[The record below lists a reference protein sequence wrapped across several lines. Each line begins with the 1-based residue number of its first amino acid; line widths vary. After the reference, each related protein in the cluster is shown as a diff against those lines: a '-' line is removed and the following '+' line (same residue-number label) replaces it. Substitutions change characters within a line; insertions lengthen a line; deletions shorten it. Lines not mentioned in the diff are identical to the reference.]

1 MRLLN
6 LNKFLYTLFFLLIS
20 LSTSQSEEPI
30 DIWKKDTIPNTQ
42 AEKPAEPN
50 NSIIETNNALKTNI
64 KNIAISEEQTIDS
77 DESELLGIYDPEEN
91 NFNLNIWSQSNGE
104 DIKNFFKRVN
114 KIKLSKS
121 AEDYFMQIIMTYSY
135 LPKNISSEE
144 FLNLK
149 IDWLIKNNKD
159 ELLENFLN
167 VNTEFKNKKKVIQY
181 LVDKNI
187 AKANITKGCKKSE
200 FISKEI
206 KDSYLEKFKIYCLI
220 FNDKKNEAQLVFDL
234 LKEQKLSDKFFEN
247 KINYLLGISEKI
259 DKKVKDDNLLN
270 FYLSSISIPNFNYEP
285 NQKTNKYI
293 WEYLN
298 NANLI
303 KVGDIEDKERIK
315 NLEIA
320 ANENTLNKLKIFEI
334 YRQLPFD
341 LNTLINAEGIYQSM
355 SGIDSRA
362 LIYQKFLLSDN
373 VESKINY
380 LFLLKDL
387 FKKDNLSN
395 IYKRFLSD
403 SLKELKKKEIPEAY
417 AEVVEKNI
425 ISDDEFKLGKMK
437 YNDKILHRSRVIRHY
452 TEKNNPTQKI
462 QKDLN
467 NVYKKIRKNKNYFF
481 SAKDLALVESLEL
494 DGFTTPKEIN
504 LQELAKKYEVPEG
517 LIKLIDNDEIGL
529 LALKIVEIIGEDEI
543 HNLDAETIYFI
554 THILNKS
561 QLIKFRNKV
570 LVAALPQRN

>member
-6 LNKFLYTLFFLLIS
+6 LNKFLYILLFLIIS
-20 LSTSQSEEPI
+20 LSNTQSEEPV
-30 DIWKKDTIPNTQ
+30 DIWKKDINNT
-42 AEKPAEPN
+42 K
-50 NSIIETNNALKTNI
+50 SKISIETEKFVIKKNNVLKTNI
-64 KNIAISEEQTIDS
+64 KKVAILEEEAIENNDR
-77 DESELLGIYDPEEN
+77 ELLGIYDPQEN
-91 NFNLNIWSQSNGE
+91 NFNLDIWTQSSGE
-104 DIKNFFKRVN
+104 DIKNFFKRID

-121 AEDYFMQIIMTYSY
+121 AEDYFEQIIMTYSY
-135 LPKNISSEE
+135 LPKNISNEE

-159 ELLENFLN
+159 ELLEDFLSKN
-167 VNTEFKNKKKVIQY
+167 SEFKNKKKVIQY

-187 AKANITKGCKKSE
+187 AKANITEGCKKSG

-247 KINYLLGISEKI
+247 KINYLLGISEENYE
-259 DKKVKDDNLLN
+259 KVKEDSLLN
-270 FYLSSISIPNFNYEP
+270 FYLSSITVPNFNYEP
-285 NQKTNKYI
+285 NPKTNKYI

-303 KVGDIEDKERIK
+303 KVGDIKDKERIK
-315 NLEIA
+315 KLETA
-320 ANENTLNKLKIFEI
+320 ANKNTLDKLKIFEI
-334 YRQLPFD
+334 YKQLPFD
-341 LNTLINAEGIYQSM
+341 INTLINAEGIYQSM
-355 SGIDSRA
+355 DGLDARA
-362 LIYQKFLLSDN
+362 LIYQKSLLSDN
-373 VESKINY
+373 IDSKINY

-395 IYKRFLSD
+395 VYKKFLSD
-403 SLKELKKKEIPEAY
+403 TLKELKKSEIPESY
-417 AEVVEKNI
+417 IEVVEKNI
-425 ISDDEFKLGKMK
+425 ISDDEFKLGKIK
-437 YNDKILHRSRVIRHY
+437 YNDKILHRSRIIKHY

-467 NVYKKIRKNKNYFF
+467 NIYKKIRKNKNYFF

-494 DGFTTPKEIN
+494 DGFIIPKEIN
-504 LQELAKKYEVPEG
+504 LEELAKKYKVPEG
-517 LIKLIDNDEIGL
+517 FTKLIDNNEIGL
-529 LALKIVEIIGEDEI
+529 LALKLVEIIGEDEI
-543 HNLDAETIYFI
+543 NSLDAETIYFI

-561 QLIKFRNKV
+561 RLIKFRNKV
-570 LVAALPQRN
+570 LIAALPQRS

>member
-6 LNKFLYTLFFLLIS
+6 LNKFLYTLLFLIIS
-20 LSTSQSEEPI
+20 LSNTQSEEPV
-30 DIWKKDTIPNTQ
+30 DIWKKDINNT
-42 AEKPAEPN
+42 K
-50 NSIIETNNALKTNI
+50 SKISIETEKFVIKKNNVLKTNI
-64 KNIAISEEQTIDS
+64 KKVAILEEEAIENNDR
-77 DESELLGIYDPEEN
+77 ELLGIYDPQEN
-91 NFNLNIWSQSNGE
+91 NFNLDIWTQSSGE
-104 DIKNFFKRVN
+104 DIKNFFKRID

-121 AEDYFMQIIMTYSY
+121 AEDYFEQIIMTYSY
-135 LPKNISSEE
+135 LPKNISNEE

-159 ELLENFLN
+159 ELLEDFLSKN
-167 VNTEFKNKKKVIQY
+167 SEFKNKKKVIQY

-187 AKANITKGCKKSE
+187 AKANITEGCKKSG

-247 KINYLLGISEKI
+247 KINYLLGISEENYE
-259 DKKVKDDNLLN
+259 KVKEDSLLN
-270 FYLSSISIPNFNYEP
+270 FYLSSITVPNFNYEP
-285 NQKTNKYI
+285 NPKTNKYI

-303 KVGDIEDKERIK
+303 KVGDIKDKERIK
-315 NLEIA
+315 KLETA
-320 ANENTLNKLKIFEI
+320 ANKNTLDKLKIFEI
-334 YRQLPFD
+334 YKQLPFD
-341 LNTLINAEGIYQSM
+341 INTLINAEGIYQSM
-355 SGIDSRA
+355 DGLDARA
-362 LIYQKFLLSDN
+362 LIYQKSLLSDN
-373 VESKINY
+373 IDSKINY

-395 IYKRFLSD
+395 VYKKFLSD
-403 SLKELKKKEIPEAY
+403 TLKELKKSEIPESY
-417 AEVVEKNI
+417 IEVVEKNI
-425 ISDDEFKLGKMK
+425 ISDDEFKLGKIK
-437 YNDKILHRSRVIRHY
+437 YNDKILHRSRIIKHY

-467 NVYKKIRKNKNYFF
+467 NIYKKIRKNKNYFF

-494 DGFTTPKEIN
+494 DGFIIPKEIN
-504 LQELAKKYEVPEG
+504 LEELAKKYKVPEG
-517 LIKLIDNDEIGL
+517 FTKLIDNNEIGL
-529 LALKIVEIIGEDEI
+529 LALKLVEIIGEDEI
-543 HNLDAETIYFI
+543 NSLDAETIYFI

-561 QLIKFRNKV
+561 RLIKFRNKV
-570 LVAALPQRN
+570 LIAALPQRS

>member
-6 LNKFLYTLFFLLIS
+6 LNKFLYILLFLIIS
-20 LSTSQSEEPI
+20 LSNTQSEEPV
-30 DIWKKDTIPNTQ
+30 DIWKKDINNT
-42 AEKPAEPN
+42 K
-50 NSIIETNNALKTNI
+50 SKISIETEKFVIKKNNVLKTNI
-64 KNIAISEEQTIDS
+64 KKVAILEEEAIENNDR
-77 DESELLGIYDPEEN
+77 ELLGIYDPQEN
-91 NFNLNIWSQSNGE
+91 NFNLDIWTQSSGE
-104 DIKNFFKRVN
+104 DIKNFFKRID

-121 AEDYFMQIIMTYSY
+121 AEDYFEQIIMTYSY
-135 LPKNISSEE
+135 LPKNISNEE

-159 ELLENFLN
+159 ELLEDFLSKN
-167 VNTEFKNKKKVIQY
+167 SEFKIKKKVILY

-187 AKANITKGCKKSE
+187 AKANITEGCKKSG

-247 KINYLLGISEKI
+247 KINYLLGISEENYE
-259 DKKVKDDNLLN
+259 KVKEDSLLN
-270 FYLSSISIPNFNYEP
+270 FYLSSITVPNFNYEP
-285 NQKTNKYI
+285 NPKTNKYI

-303 KVGDIEDKERIK
+303 KVGDIKDKERIK
-315 NLEIA
+315 KLETA
-320 ANENTLNKLKIFEI
+320 ANKNTLDKLKIFEI
-334 YRQLPFD
+334 YKQLPFD
-341 LNTLINAEGIYQSM
+341 INTLINAEGIYQSM
-355 SGIDSRA
+355 DGLDARA
-362 LIYQKFLLSDN
+362 LIYQKSLLSDN
-373 VESKINY
+373 IDSKINY

-395 IYKRFLSD
+395 VYKKFLSD
-403 SLKELKKKEIPEAY
+403 TLKELKKSEIPESY
-417 AEVVEKNI
+417 IEVVEKNI
-425 ISDDEFKLGKMK
+425 ISDDEFKLGKIK
-437 YNDKILHRSRVIRHY
+437 YNDKILHRSRIIKHY

-467 NVYKKIRKNKNYFF
+467 NIYKKIRKNKNYFF

-494 DGFTTPKEIN
+494 DGFIIPKEIN
-504 LQELAKKYEVPEG
+504 LEELAKKYKVPEG
-517 LIKLIDNDEIGL
+517 FTKLIDNNEIGL
-529 LALKIVEIIGEDEI
+529 LALKLVEIIGEDEI
-543 HNLDAETIYFI
+543 NSLDAETIYFI

-561 QLIKFRNKV
+561 RLIKFRNKV
-570 LVAALPQRN
+570 LIAALPQRS

>member
-6 LNKFLYTLFFLLIS
+6 LNKFLYILLFLIIS
-20 LSTSQSEEPI
+20 LSNTQSEEPV
-30 DIWKKDTIPNTQ
+30 DIWKKDINNT
-42 AEKPAEPN
+42 K
-50 NSIIETNNALKTNI
+50 SKISIETEKFVIKKNNVLKTNI
-64 KNIAISEEQTIDS
+64 KKVAILEEEAIENNDR
-77 DESELLGIYDPEEN
+77 ELLGIYDPQEN
-91 NFNLNIWSQSNGE
+91 NFNLDIWTQSSGE
-104 DIKNFFKRVN
+104 DIKNFFKRID

-121 AEDYFMQIIMTYSY
+121 AEDYFEQIIMTYSY
-135 LPKNISSEE
+135 LPKNISNEE

-159 ELLENFLN
+159 ELLEDFLSKN
-167 VNTEFKNKKKVIQY
+167 SEFKIKKKVILY

-187 AKANITKGCKKSE
+187 AKANITEGCNKSG

-247 KINYLLGISEKI
+247 KINYLLGISEENYE
-259 DKKVKDDNLLN
+259 KVKEDSLLN
-270 FYLSSISIPNFNYEP
+270 FYLSSITVPNFNYEP
-285 NQKTNKYI
+285 NPKTNKYI

-303 KVGDIEDKERIK
+303 KVGDIKDKERIK
-315 NLEIA
+315 KLETA
-320 ANENTLNKLKIFEI
+320 ANKNTLDKLKIFEI
-334 YRQLPFD
+334 YKQLPFD
-341 LNTLINAEGIYQSM
+341 INTLINAEGIYQSM
-355 SGIDSRA
+355 DGLDARA
-362 LIYQKFLLSDN
+362 LIYQKSLLSDN
-373 VESKINY
+373 IDSKINY

-395 IYKRFLSD
+395 VYKKFLSD
-403 SLKELKKKEIPEAY
+403 TLKELKKSEIPESY
-417 AEVVEKNI
+417 IEVVEKNI
-425 ISDDEFKLGKMK
+425 ISDDEFKLGKIK
-437 YNDKILHRSRVIRHY
+437 YNDKILHRSRIIKHY

-467 NVYKKIRKNKNYFF
+467 NIYKKIRKNKNYFF

-494 DGFTTPKEIN
+494 DGFIIPKEIN
-504 LQELAKKYEVPEG
+504 LEELAKKYKVPEG
-517 LIKLIDNDEIGL
+517 FTKLIDNNEIGL
-529 LALKIVEIIGEDEI
+529 LALKLVEIIGEDEI
-543 HNLDAETIYFI
+543 NSLDAETIYFI

-561 QLIKFRNKV
+561 RLIKFRNKV
-570 LVAALPQRN
+570 LIAALPQRS